1 MIEIPPVE
9 HCPNRAAPFDLQG
22 LLAYLAG
29 AVENGAAEADV
40 MPAWEDLLGSYPF
53 LRDAKSIDQ
62 GTLLWIARTVFHRIG
77 GHPLGEVAQRLHDSA
92 WRLAGMEP

>member
-1 MIEIPPVE
+1 MQF
-9 HCPNRAAPFDLQG
+9 RLRRDRSTPFQFNLQG

-29 AVENGAAEADV
+29 AVEYGAAEVDV
-40 MPAWEDLLGSYPF
+40 IPAWEDLLTSYPT

-77 GHPLGEVAQRLHDSA
+77 GHPVGEVAQRLHDSA